1 VSTYKAF
8 EVREETEKNFVGTI
22 VEKSALELA
31 EGSVSIEVCY
41 SSVNYKDALS
51 ASGSKA
57 VTREYPHVPGIDAAG
72 TVLASTDSNFAVGDE
87 VVVTGY
93 DLGMNTAGG
102 FGQQVTV
109 PGGWVTKLPV
119 GLSLRDSMVLGT
131 AGLTAGLCVNKLLL
145 NGITPEA
152 GKVLVTGATGG
163 VGIIACALLVKLG
176 FEVVASTGKL
186 AETAKLTALGVSEVI
201 SREAFSEENPRPM
214 LKESYAAA
222 VDVAG
227 GTTLVNVIKS
237 LSYGGSV
244 AACGL
249 VDSPALSATVLPF
262 ILRGVNL
269 LGVDSVELP
278 LAQKQQVWNLF
289 ANEWALTD
297 IDSLAE
303 TIVLAELPAVLA
315 KVLAG
320 GAIGRYVL
328 ETTLVNVIKS
338 LSYGGSVAA
347 CGLVDSPALSA
358 TVLPFILRGVNL
370 LGVDSVELPLAQKQQ
385 VWNLFANEWALTDI
399 DSLAETIV
407 LAELPAV
414 LAKVLAGGAIG
425 RYVLDLRA

>member
-1 VSTYKAF
+1 MSTYKAF
-8 EVREETEKNFVGTI
+8 EVREEIEKKFVGAI

-31 EGSVSIEVCY
+31 EGSVSIEVHY

-72 TVLASTDSNFAVGDE
+72 KVLASTDSHFAVGDE

-145 NGITPEA
+145 NSITPEA

-186 AETAKLTALGVSEVI
+186 AETAKLMALGVSEVI

-278 LAQKQQVWNLF
+278 LAQKQQIWNLF

-303 TIVLAELPAVLA
+303 TIVLSELPAVLA

-320 GAIGRYVL
+320 GAV
-328 ETTLVNVIKS
+328 
-338 LSYGGSVAA
+338 
-347 CGLVDSPALSA
+347 
-358 TVLPFILRGVNL
+358 
-370 LGVDSVELPLAQKQQ
+370 
-385 VWNLFANEWALTDI
+385 
-399 DSLAETIV
+399 
-407 LAELPAV
+407 
-414 LAKVLAGGAIG
+414 G

>member
-1 VSTYKAF
+1 MSTYKAF

-31 EGSVSIEVCY
+31 EGSISIEVCY

-278 LAQKQQVWNLF
+278 LAQKQQ
-289 ANEWALTD
+289 
-297 IDSLAE
+297 I
-303 TIVLAELPAVLA
+303 
-315 KVLAG
+315 
-320 GAIGRYVL
+320 
-328 ETTLVNVIKS
+328 
-338 LSYGGSVAA
+338 
-347 CGLVDSPALSA
+347 
-358 TVLPFILRGVNL
+358 
-370 LGVDSVELPLAQKQQ
+370 
-385 VWNLFANEWALTDI
+385 WNLFANEWALTDI

>member
-1 VSTYKAF
+1 MSTYKAF

-278 LAQKQQVWNLF
+278 LAQKQQIWNQF
-289 ANEWALTD
+289 AN
-297 IDSLAE
+297 
-303 TIVLAELPAVLA
+303 
-315 KVLAG
+315 
-320 GAIGRYVL
+320 
-328 ETTLVNVIKS
+328 
-338 LSYGGSVAA
+338 
-347 CGLVDSPALSA
+347 
-358 TVLPFILRGVNL
+358 
-370 LGVDSVELPLAQKQQ
+370 
-385 VWNLFANEWALTDI
+385 
-399 DSLAETIV
+399 
-407 LAELPAV
+407 
-414 LAKVLAGGAIG
+414 
-425 RYVLDLRA
+425 